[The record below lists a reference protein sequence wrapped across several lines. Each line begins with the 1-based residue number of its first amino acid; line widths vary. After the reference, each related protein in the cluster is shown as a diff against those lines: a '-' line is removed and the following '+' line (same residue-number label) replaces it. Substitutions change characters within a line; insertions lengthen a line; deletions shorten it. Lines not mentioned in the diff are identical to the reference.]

1 MTARKKQIGAHHGA
15 HQTSLKR
22 LMTQTQ
28 TQEGSKTAAN
38 NTFVFVVLEFQAAS
52 SGGVEGRGILSDQAA
67 ELTSGT
73 RGLSSACMRDRAY
86 TLASG
91 LVAVTG
97 AHRRTR
103 LLLVSCAEHAHCI

>member
-1 MTARKKQIGAHHGA
+1 MTARKKQIGAHPA
-15 HQTSLKR
+15 SLKR

-28 TQEGSKTAAN
+28 TQAGSTTAAN
-38 NTFVFVVLEFQAAS
+38 KNFFDVLEFQAAS
-52 SGGVEGRGILSDQAA
+52 SGGVEGRGILSDEAA

-91 LVAVTG
+91 LAAVKGT
-97 AHRRTR
+97 HRRRR